1 MNHYFWRKGAM
12 LGAAAFISHMMF
24 TSATFSPGAL
34 AQPDLN
40 NTPKGENP
48 PPRERPNRNNRENNL
63 QGPEQNLR
71 RLMTQAGIGEGATQD
86 AILEY
91 VRADLHA
98 RSSLREQGTK
108 LIQALRAGAV
118 TDDQMAALVA
128 DYRAAQQ
135 VEKSRREVAEAQLD
149 AKISYSKNPRLE
161 AMLLLAGVIGEG
173 GGLMMP
179 PGFGGGG
186 PGRRGG
192 QGEGQAL
199 NPQEREARRQRML
212 ERFDVN
218 KDGKL
223 DAQEEAAMREQRQ
236 QQGAGQQGDGQ
247 PPTPQEREERRKR
260 MLERFDTNKDGKLDA
275 QEEAAMREQRQ
286 QQGAGQQGGG
296 QQLTPQEREERRKR
310 MLERFDT
317 NKDGKLDAQEEA
329 AMREQRQRQREQRQ
343 GKGDAAPAAMP
354 QEEA

>member
-1 MNHYFWRKGAM
+1 MNHNLWRKGAM
-12 LGAAAFISHMMF
+12 LGTAAFLSHMMF
-24 TSATFSPGAL
+24 TSATFSPGAQ

-40 NTPKGENP
+40 NAPKGDNP
-48 PPRERPNRNNRENNL
+48 APRERPNRNNLRNNRGNNL

-91 VRADLHA
+91 VRTDLQA
-98 RSSLREQGTK
+98 RSSLREQGIK

-118 TDDQMAALVA
+118 TDEQMAALVA

-135 VEKSRREVAEAQLD
+135 AEKSRREQAEAELD
-149 AKISYSKNPRLE
+149 AKINYSKNPRLE

-179 PGFGGGG
+179 PGFGGRGGG

-192 QGEGQAL
+192 GQDDGQ
-199 NPQEREARRQRML
+199 NRTPQEREARRQRML
-212 ERFDVN
+212 ERFDAN

-223 DAQEEAAMREQRQ
+223 DAQEEAVMREQRQ
-236 QQGAGQQGDGQ
+236 QGGGQQM
-247 PPTPQEREERRKR
+247 TPEERHKR

-275 QEEAAMREQRQ
+275 QEEAAMQ
-286 QQGAGQQGGG
+286 A
-296 QQLTPQEREERRKR
+296 
-310 MLERFDT
+310 
-317 NKDGKLDAQEEA
+317 
-329 AMREQRQRQREQRQ
+329 QRQRQREQRQ
-343 GKGDAAPAAMP
+343 QREGGGNAAPAAMAP
-354 QEEA
+354 EEA

>member
-1 MNHYFWRKGAM
+1 MNHNFWRKGAM

-24 TSATFSPGAL
+24 TSATFSPGAQ

-40 NTPKGENP
+40 NAPKGDNP
-48 PPRERPNRNNRENNL
+48 PPRERQNRNPRNNRDNNL

-91 VRADLHA
+91 VRNDLHA
-98 RSSLREQGTK
+98 RGSLREQGTK

-118 TDDQMAALVA
+118 TDEQMAALVA

-135 VEKSRREVAEAQLD
+135 AEKSRREIAEAQLD
-149 AKISYSKNPRLE
+149 AKINYSKNPRLE

-186 PGRRGG
+186 QGRRGG
-192 QGEGQAL
+192 GQGGGQGDGQAP

-212 ERFDVN
+212 ERFDAN

-223 DAQEEAAMREQRQ
+223 DAQEEATMREQRQ
-236 QQGAGQQGDGQ
+236 QQGA
-247 PPTPQEREERRKR
+247 
-260 MLERFDTNKDGKLDA
+260 
-275 QEEAAMREQRQ
+275 
-286 QQGAGQQGGG
+286 QQGGG
-296 QQLTPQEREERRKR
+296 QQGNGQPPTPQEREERRKR

-329 AMREQRQRQREQRQ
+329 AMREQRQRQREQQER
-343 GKGDAAPAAMP
+343 KGNAPGGGAMP
-354 QEEA
+354 QDEA